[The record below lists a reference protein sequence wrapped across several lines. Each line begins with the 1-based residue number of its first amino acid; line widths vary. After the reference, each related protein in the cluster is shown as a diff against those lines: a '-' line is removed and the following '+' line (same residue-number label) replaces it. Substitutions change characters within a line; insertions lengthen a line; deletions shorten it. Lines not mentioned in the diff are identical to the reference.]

1 VEGHKIVTNIAIL
14 LETEHLASVANRGSF
29 GVMILDV
36 AEHKKI
42 IVRSYTV

>member
-14 LETEHLASVANRGSF
+14 LETEHLASVGNRDSF
-29 GVMILDV
+29 DIMILDA

-42 IVRSYTV
+42 IVHSYTV